1 MHCAELLLLNL
12 QNLII
17 VMKNYKLIPKV
28 TVLVLMLVGIL
39 AAVMFFAG
47 GSEGSLEVAGDFLN
61 IPKFTDLLLYWIYV
75 LVGLVILVTFG
86 FVLAK
91 LVETFKVDPKAGIR
105 SVLVVLAAVGLVA
118 LCWFLGSP
126 EKVEILGYEG
136 TDNVGTMA
144 RLSDAI
150 MYLVYI
156 LTASTVAALVWGV
169 IYTKVKK

>member
-1 MHCAELLLLNL
+1 
-12 QNLII
+12 
-17 VMKNYKLIPKV
+17 MKNYKLFPKV
-28 TVLVLMLVGIL
+28 TLWVLMVVGII
-39 AAVMFFAG
+39 ATAMFFLG
-47 GSEGSLEVAGDFLN
+47 GSEGSLEVAGDFLD
-61 IPKFTDLLLYWIYV
+61 IPKFSDVFLYWIYA
-75 LVGLVILVTFG
+75 LVVLVILTTFG

-91 LVETFKVDPKAGIR
+91 LVETFKVDPKAGVR
-105 SVLVVLAAVGLVA
+105 SILVVLAAVGLCA

-126 EKVEILGYEG
+126 EKIEILGYEG
-136 TDNVGTMA
+136 TDNVGNMA

>member
-1 MHCAELLLLNL
+1 
-12 QNLII
+12 
-17 VMKNYKLIPKV
+17 MKNYKLFPKV
-28 TVLVLMLVGIL
+28 TLWVLMVVGIVATAL
-39 AAVMFFAG
+39 FFLG
-47 GSEGSLEVAGDFLN
+47 GSEGSLEVAGDFLD
-61 IPKFTDLLLYWIYV
+61 IPKFTNVLLYWIYA
-75 LVGLVILVTFG
+75 LVVLVILATFG

-91 LVETFKVDPKAGIR
+91 LVETFKVDPKAGVR
-105 SVLVVLAAVGLVA
+105 SILVVLAAVGLCA

-126 EKVEILGYEG
+126 EKMEIIGYEG
-136 TDNVGTMA
+136 TDNVGNMA

>member
-1 MHCAELLLLNL
+1 
-12 QNLII
+12 
-17 VMKNYKLIPKV
+17 MKNYKLFPKV
-28 TVLVLMLVGIL
+28 TLWVLMAVGII
-39 AAVMFFAG
+39 ASVMFFAG

-61 IPKFTDLLLYWIYV
+61 IPKFTDTLLYWIYV
-75 LVGLVILVTFG
+75 LVALVILATFG

-105 SVLVVLAAVGLVA
+105 SVVVVLAAVALCA

-136 TDNVGTMA
+136 TDNVGNMA
-144 RLSDAI
+144 RMSDAI

>member
-1 MHCAELLLLNL
+1 
-12 QNLII
+12 
-17 VMKNYKLIPKV
+17 MKNYKLFPKV
-28 TVLVLMLVGIL
+28 TLWVLMLVGIV
-39 AAVMFFAG
+39 ATAMFFLG
-47 GSEGSLEVAGDFLN
+47 GSEGSLEVAGDFLD
-61 IPKFTDLLLYWIYV
+61 IPKFSDVFLYWIYA
-75 LVGLVILVTFG
+75 LVVLVILTTFG

-91 LVETFKVDPKAGIR
+91 LVETFKVDPKAGVR
-105 SVLVVLAAVGLVA
+105 SILVVLAAVGLCA

-126 EKVEILGYEG
+126 EKMEILGYEG
-136 TDNVGTMA
+136 TDNVGNMA

>member
-1 MHCAELLLLNL
+1 
-12 QNLII
+12 
-17 VMKNYKLIPKV
+17 MKNYKLFPKV
-28 TVLVLMLVGIL
+28 TLWVLMLVGIVATAL
-39 AAVMFFAG
+39 FFLG
-47 GSEGSLEVAGDFLN
+47 GSEGSLEVAGDFLD
-61 IPKFTDLLLYWIYV
+61 IPKFSDVFLYWIYA
-75 LVGLVILVTFG
+75 LVVLVILTTFG

-105 SVLVVLAAVGLVA
+105 SILVVLAAVGLCA

-126 EKVEILGYEG
+126 EKMEIIGYEG
-136 TDNVGTMA
+136 TDNVGNMA
-144 RLSDAI
+144 RLSDAM

>member
-1 MHCAELLLLNL
+1 
-12 QNLII
+12 
-17 VMKNYKLIPKV
+17 MKNYKLFPKV
-28 TVLVLMLVGIL
+28 TLWVLMLVGIVATAL
-39 AAVMFFAG
+39 FFLG
-47 GSEGSLEVAGDFLN
+47 GSEGSLEVAGDFLD
-61 IPKFTDLLLYWIYV
+61 IPKFTNVLLYWIYA
-75 LVGLVILVTFG
+75 LVVLVILATFG

-91 LVETFKVDPKAGIR
+91 LVETFKVDPKRGLT
-105 SVLVVLAAVGLVA
+105 SVLVVLGAVALCA

-136 TDNVGTMA
+136 TDNVGNMA
-144 RLSDAI
+144 RLSDAM

>member
-1 MHCAELLLLNL
+1 
-12 QNLII
+12 
-17 VMKNYKLIPKV
+17 MKDYKLFPKI
-28 TVLVLMLVGIL
+28 TLWVLMIVGII
-39 AAVMFFAG
+39 ASVMFFAG

-61 IPKFTDLLLYWIYV
+61 SPKFTDILLYWIYV

-91 LVETFKVDPKAGIR
+91 LVETFKVDPKSGIT
-105 SVLVVLAAVGLVA
+105 SVVVVLAAVGLCA

-126 EKVEILGYEG
+126 EKVDILGYEG
-136 TDNVGTMA
+136 TDNVGNMA
-144 RLSDAI
+144 RMSDAI

-156 LTASTVAALVWGV
+156 LTASTVVALVWGV

>member
-1 MHCAELLLLNL
+1 
-12 QNLII
+12 
-17 VMKNYKLIPKV
+17 MKNYKLFPKV
-28 TVLVLMLVGIL
+28 TLWVLMVVGIVSTAL
-39 AAVMFFAG
+39 FFLG
-47 GSEGSLEVAGDFLN
+47 GSEGSLEVAGDFLD
-61 IPKFTDLLLYWIYV
+61 IPKFTNVLLYWIYA
-75 LVGLVILVTFG
+75 LVVLVILATFG

-105 SVLVVLAAVGLVA
+105 SVVVVLAAVALCA

-136 TDNVGTMA
+136 TDNVGNMA
-144 RLSDAI
+144 RMSDAI

>member
-1 MHCAELLLLNL
+1 
-12 QNLII
+12 
-17 VMKNYKLIPKV
+17 MKNYKLFPKV
-28 TVLVLMLVGIL
+28 TLWVLMLVGIV
-39 AAVMFFAG
+39 ATAMFFLG
-47 GSEGSLEVAGDFLN
+47 GSEGSLEVAGDFLD
-61 IPKFTDLLLYWIYV
+61 IPKFSDVFLYWIYA

-91 LVETFKVDPKAGIR
+91 LVETFKVDPKAGVR
-105 SVLVVLAAVGLVA
+105 SILVVLAAVGICA

-136 TDNVGTMA
+136 TDNVGNMA
-144 RLSDAI
+144 RMSDAI

>member
-1 MHCAELLLLNL
+1 
-12 QNLII
+12 
-17 VMKNYKLIPKV
+17 MKNYKLFPKV
-28 TVLVLMLVGIL
+28 TLWVLMLVGIV
-39 AAVMFFAG
+39 ASVMFFAG

-61 IPKFTDLLLYWIYV
+61 IPKFTDTLLYWIYV
-75 LVGLVILVTFG
+75 LVALVILVTFG

-91 LVETFKVDPKAGIR
+91 LVETFKVDPKAGVR
-105 SVLVVLAAVGLVA
+105 SILVVLAAVGLCA

-136 TDNVGTMA
+136 TDNVGNMA
-144 RLSDAI
+144 RMSDAI

>member
-1 MHCAELLLLNL
+1 
-12 QNLII
+12 
-17 VMKNYKLIPKV
+17 MKNYKLFPKV
-28 TVLVLMLVGIL
+28 TLWVLMLVGIV
-39 AAVMFFAG
+39 ATAMFFLG
-47 GSEGSLEVAGDFLN
+47 GSEGSLEVAGDFLD
-61 IPKFTDLLLYWIYV
+61 IPKFSDVFLYWIYA

-91 LVETFKVDPKAGIR
+91 LVETFKVDPKAGVR
-105 SVLVVLAAVGLVA
+105 SILVVLAAVGICA

-126 EKVEILGYEG
+126 EKMEIIGYEG
-136 TDNVGTMA
+136 TDNVGNMA

>member
-1 MHCAELLLLNL
+1 
-12 QNLII
+12 
-17 VMKNYKLIPKV
+17 MKNYKLFPKV
-28 TVLVLMLVGIL
+28 TLWVLMLVGIV
-39 AAVMFFAG
+39 ATAMFFLG
-47 GSEGSLEVAGDFLN
+47 GSEGSLEVAGDFLD
-61 IPKFTDLLLYWIYV
+61 IPKFSDVFLYWIYA
-75 LVGLVILVTFG
+75 LVALVILVTFG

-91 LVETFKVDPKAGIR
+91 LVETFKVDPKAGVR
-105 SVLVVLAAVGLVA
+105 SILVVLAAVGLCA

-136 TDNVGTMA
+136 TDNVGNMA
-144 RLSDAI
+144 RLSDAM